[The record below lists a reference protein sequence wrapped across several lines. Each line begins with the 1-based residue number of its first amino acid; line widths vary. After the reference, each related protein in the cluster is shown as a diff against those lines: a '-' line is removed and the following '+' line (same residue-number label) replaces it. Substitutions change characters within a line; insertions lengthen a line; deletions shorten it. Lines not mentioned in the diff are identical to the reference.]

1 MIVYEFVDRMR
12 HTTFDML
19 PLMLI
24 PFVSLILSATI
35 TYLSE
40 RADEKEIEKR
50 KHKRNL
56 LLSVTAQTKVEL
68 ELKELTAR

>member
-1 MIVYEFVDRMR
+1 MITYEFVDRMR

-40 RADEKEIEKR
+40 RADEKELEKR
-50 KHKRNL
+50 KYKRNL
-56 LLSVTAQTKVEL
+56 LLSMTVQTKVDL
-68 ELKELTAR
+68 EIKELTTR